1 MILAQP
7 EETREVALSRPLL
20 VQLSGT
26 LVKSDIFLDSLL
38 TLVRRQPRVIAQLP
52 RWLGRGKH
60 SFRARIEIAAC
71 LNVAYLPYDQKLV
84 SYLRQQRDLGR
95 KLYLSTDGDGLL
107 AQRVMEHLNIFEGKV
122 FAHDGS
128 ADFLQEMRN
137 RDIAAVRCAPQFD
150 FIGSSMRQHRHR
162 LDDAPSLFVSVRR
175 AIRLH
180 QWAKNLLLFLPLLL
194 AHTLSVTAV
203 SHTALAFL
211 CFGFCASA
219 SYLVNDLL
227 DLDADRHH
235 PRKRLRPFAAGD
247 LSVRTGFGMVI
258 ALLSLGVAGAWALSP
273 GFLGWLL
280 AYLVVTFAYSF
291 SLKKFVLVD
300 VLVLSGLY
308 TVRLLAGAAVTGTQ
322 ISPWLSGFS
331 LFLFLSLAMVKRFS
345 ELHNLLASGQVPKNG
360 RGYLLLDIEPLRS
373 FGTSSG
379 YASVVIFALYIS
391 GHDIMALYS
400 HPHRMW
406 LICPILIWWIS
417 RFWLLASRGELDEDP
432 VVFALTDRT
441 SSLIGACI
449 VVIAICSL

>member
-1 MILAQP
+1 
-7 EETREVALSRPLL
+7 
-20 VQLSGT
+20 
-26 LVKSDIFLDSLL
+26 
-38 TLVRRQPRVIAQLP
+38 
-52 RWLGRGKH
+52 
-60 SFRARIEIAAC
+60 
-71 LNVAYLPYDQKLV
+71 
-84 SYLRQQRDLGR
+84 
-95 KLYLSTDGDGLL
+95 
-107 AQRVMEHLNIFEGKV
+107 
-122 FAHDGS
+122 
-128 ADFLQEMRN
+128 
-137 RDIAAVRCAPQFD
+137 
-150 FIGSSMRQHRHR
+150 
-162 LDDAPSLFVSVRR
+162 
-175 AIRLH
+175 
-180 QWAKNLLLFLPLLL
+180 
-194 AHTLSVTAV
+194 
-203 SHTALAFL
+203 
-211 CFGFCASA
+211 
-219 SYLVNDLL
+219 
-227 DLDADRHH
+227 
-235 PRKRLRPFAAGD
+235 
-247 LSVRTGFGMVI
+247 MVI
-258 ALLSLGVAGAWALSP
+258 ALLSLGIVGAWALSP

-331 LFLFLSLAMVKRFS
+331 LFLFLSLAIVKRFS

-379 YASVVIFALYIS
+379 YASVVVFALYIS

-406 LICPILIWWIS
+406 LICPLLIWWIS
-417 RFWLLASRGELDEDP
+417 RFWLLASRGEMDEDP